1 MNFSENINHRL
12 SNKLY
17 QIDNFIYTLTINLLD
32 AFSIIFRDLPR
43 GKFYYENFLYNLRRI
58 VWNCLP
64 ISTLTVS
71 ASAFIYSIHVADEA
85 SKRGLTAYL
94 GGLVAL
100 ALIREGVPVLV
111 TLAIISQFSS
121 GMTAQ
126 IGSMKISEQ
135 LDAMKIFKVY
145 PNAYL
150 LVPMLLAGVVGF
162 PIIVMICIL
171 VGIIVN
177 FIFSNILIDIN
188 HHLYFSSVLKVIAI
202 KDIFLALTKASV
214 FGFFVTLI
222 SYICGILTQGGSKA
236 VGNSTRLSVV
246 INFILVVILD
256 YIITALWL

>member
-1 MNFSENINHRL
+1 MTFIEKINHRL
-12 SNKLY
+12 SSKLN
-17 QIDNFIYTLTINLLD
+17 QIDNFIYTLTNSLLD
-32 AFSIIFRDLPR
+32 AFYVIFKDLPR
-43 GKFYYENFLYNLRRI
+43 GKFYYENFLENLRKI
-58 VWNCLP
+58 VWNCMP
-64 ISTLTVS
+64 ISVLTVS

-85 SKRGLTAYL
+85 SKKGLTAYL

-100 ALIREGVPVLV
+100 ALIREGVPVLA

-126 IGSMKISEQ
+126 LASMKVSEQ
-135 LDAMKIFKVY
+135 LDAMKILKVY

-150 LVPMLLAGVVGF
+150 LVPMLLAGVIGF
-162 PIIVMICIL
+162 PIVVMICIM
-171 VGIIVN
+171 IAIFVN
-177 FIFSNILIDIN
+177 YIFSNILINIDY
-188 HHLYFSSVLKVIAI
+188 HHYFSSIFKAVVI